1 MSRFPGVDLLEV
13 DALLTGEERMVRDTV
28 RAFVDDKVK
37 PIIEECH
44 REGRTPLEL
53 VPEMGALGL
62 FGASIPD
69 YGLPG
74 LGGVAYGL
82 IMQELE
88 RGDSGLRSFASVQ
101 SSLVMYPIHA
111 FGSQQQKDRW
121 IPRLATGEAIGC
133 FGLTEPDFGSNPGG
147 MRTTARRTPA
157 AGTAGTAGSDG
168 GDWVL
173 NGSKQWI
180 TNGTLADVAVVWAR
194 TDEGVRGFL
203 VEKGTPGFTA
213 ADQHGKFSLR
223 ASTTSEL
230 GFHDCRIPGDAILP
244 GTTGLKNALMCL
256 NQARYGIAWGGIGSA
271 MECYH
276 TALEYAKERVQWNG
290 QPIACHQLVQEKLV
304 WMVSEIA
311 KGQLLCLQL
320 GRLKDSGRLRP
331 HHVSLGKRNNVWVA
345 RECAKLAR
353 EVLGANGIVD
363 DYPVIRHMLNIESVY
378 TYEGTHDIHGLI
390 LGQAITGIP
399 AFNAP
404 VLTDEPV
411 AAARPAGP
419 AGPPGPAPPQPAGE
433 KAEATAAAGS
443 PAAAIA
449 GGGR

>member
-1 MSRFPGVDLLEV
+1 MSRFPGVDLLEL
-13 DALLTGEERMVRDTV
+13 DALLTEEERMVRDTV
-28 RAFVDDKVK
+28 RAFVDDRVK

-44 REGRTPLEL
+44 REARTPLEL
-53 VPEMGALGL
+53 VPEMGRLNL
-62 FGASIPD
+62 FGASIAD

-88 RGDSGLRSFASVQ
+88 RGDSGLRSFVSVQ
-101 SSLVMYPIHA
+101 SGLVMYPIHA
-111 FGSQQQKDRW
+111 FGSQAQKDRW

-147 MRTTARRTPA
+147 MRTIARRQGA
-157 AGTAGTAGSDG
+157 
-168 GDWVL
+168 DWVL
-173 NGSKQWI
+173 DGSKQWI

-194 TDEGVRGFL
+194 TDQGIRGFL

-244 GTTGLKNALMCL
+244 ATTGLKNALMCL
-256 NQARYGIAWGGIGSA
+256 NQARYGIAWGGVGSA

-276 TALEYAKERVQWNG
+276 TALEYAKQRVQWNG

-320 GRLKDSGRLRP
+320 GRLKDAGRLRP

-378 TYEGTHDIHGLI
+378 TYEGTHDIHALI

-404 VLTDEPV
+404 VT
-411 AAARPAGP
+411 
-419 AGPPGPAPPQPAGE
+419 
-433 KAEATAAAGS
+433 AEAADLADAAAAGTA
-443 PAAAIA
+443 PELA
-449 GGGR
+449 GRAR